1 MTRLREVAQK
11 DAAKTL
17 QSMVRKS
24 GLVRAESKVTPGDP
38 RVRIL
43 EEAKAHSAE
52 LIVVGTRGLKGVKRI
67 VLGSVAEW
75 ILANASCDVLVGR

>member
-1 MTRLREVAQK
+1 
-11 DAAKTL
+11 
-17 QSMVRKS
+17 
-24 GLVRAESKVTPGDP
+24 
-38 RVRIL
+38 VRIL
-43 EEAKAHSAE
+43 EEAKAHSTE